1 MPRASAAAAAHTAR
15 QVLDS
20 ATDLFAARGFA
31 AVSLDDVAQTAEVTR
46 GAVYH
51 HYGNKQGLFLA
62 VAARLQ
68 AQVAD
73 AVVAAA
79 DGAGKDGAEADGVR
93 ADAREQLRAG
103 SHAFLDAITA
113 GPALRVLLVDAPAVV
128 GWAEWRRLDEA
139 NSAAHLREALR
150 EAGIADDLLDAL
162 TAQLS
167 GAMNEAALWVAQQPD
182 RASAAQ
188 QAHAALDR
196 LLTAALP

>member
-1 MPRASAAAAAHTAR
+1 VPRASAAAAAHTAR

-31 AVSLDDVAQTAEVTR
+31 AVSLDDVAQAAEVTR

-79 DGAGKDGAEADGVR
+79 DSAGNDGAGG
-93 ADAREQLRAG
+93 DAREQLRAG

-139 NSAAHLREALR
+139 NSAAHLREALG

-182 RASAAQ
+182 RAASAR

>member
-20 ATDLFAARGFA
+20 ATDLFAERGFA
-31 AVSLDDVAQTAEVTR
+31 AVSLDDVAHAAEVTR

-51 HYGNKQGLFLA
+51 HYRNKQGLFLA

-79 DGAGKDGAEADGVR
+79 DGAGK
-93 ADAREQLRAG
+93 DAREQLRAG

-150 EAGIADDLLDAL
+150 EVGIADDLLDAL

-182 RASAAQ
+182 QAASAP

-196 LLTAALP
+196 LLAAALP

>member
-31 AVSLDDVAQTAEVTR
+31 AVSLDDVAQAAEVTR

-79 DGAGKDGAEADGVR
+79 DGAGE
-93 ADAREQLRAG
+93 DARDQLRAG

-128 GWAEWRRLDEA
+128 GWSEWRRLDEA

-150 EAGIADDLLDAL
+150 EVGIADALLGAL

-167 GAMNEAALWVAQQPD
+167 GAMNEAALWTAQQPD